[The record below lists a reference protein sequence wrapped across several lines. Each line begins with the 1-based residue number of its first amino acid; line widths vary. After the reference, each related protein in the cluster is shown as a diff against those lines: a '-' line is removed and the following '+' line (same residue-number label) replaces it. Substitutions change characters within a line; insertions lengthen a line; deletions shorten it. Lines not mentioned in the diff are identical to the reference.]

1 MTDVIET
8 VFGTY
13 SAASRSRLD
22 LTYDY
27 ETSAIYSFKKVLAE
41 IGATTLLDIGANIG
55 VYSIFCS
62 DLPSLKNIHAFE
74 PAPVTFAMLQENV
87 SLQPMKSVEMHTHQ
101 IAASSSTG
109 VVLFKIVNPTSG
121 ANAIIE
127 APQEGQE
134 HIEVEAT
141 TVDNVLPLRGERIG
155 IKIDVEGHEGDT
167 IEGMQSLL
175 RNNECY
181 LQVEAL
187 RSHRTDRIRHLL
199 EEFGY
204 DYVFSLKDD
213 HLFLHKNLSSHLKA
227 VLGILSHSLASDLRD
242 LMHLR
247 REKRTIAIAARKL
260 REMSIYK
267 KDPLFLPQEQDPF

>member
-1 MTDVIET
+1 MTDAIDT

-13 SAASRSRLD
+13 SAASRGRLD

-41 IGATTLLDIGANIG
+41 IGATVLLDIGANIG
-55 VYSIFCS
+55 VYSVFCS
-62 DLPSLKNIHAFE
+62 DLPSLKSIHSFE
-74 PAPVTFAMLQENV
+74 PAPVTYSMLQENV
-87 SLQPMKSVEMHTHQ
+87 ALQTEKSVVINTHQ
-101 IAASSSTG
+101 IALSSKTG
-109 VVLFKIVNPTSG
+109 VVPFKIVNPTSG

-127 APQEGQE
+127 VPQEGQDY
-134 HIEVEAT
+134 IEVKAT
-141 TVDNVLPLRGERIG
+141 TLDNILDLKGERVG

-181 LQVEAL
+181 IQVEAL
-187 RSHRTDRIRHLL
+187 RNHRTDRIRQLL

-213 HLFLHKNLSSHLKA
+213 HLFLHKNLSTHLKA
-227 VLGILSHSLASDLRD
+227 VLGVLSQSVASDLRD

-260 REMSIYK
+260 REMSVYK
-267 KDPLFLPQEQDPF
+267 KDPLFLPQEQNPF